1 MEDRALQ
8 DLARDLINQ
17 IAVMVKTSQLHDPSN
32 VAVKSSIEKFVALA
46 ATATAEGPFMVELV
60 GEYFYAD
67 GTRIKYAMELIVNF
81 DFLMREFRKHA
92 MGSITFNGPVTAD
105 EMVVFLKA
113 FIATGFAAEPYEEL
127 RAALEGLPNIEIGV
141 IRKVRDEDGEVD
153 IRKAVKSTYFN
164 AVTQTKGMMNKIR
177 NGERVDVKRA
187 KRMMQSVVDML
198 LSEEETL
205 LGMTAIKDY
214 DDYTFHHSVNV
225 SILSVSLGQKLGLS
239 KNALMELGL
248 AALFHDVG
256 KTEVP
261 AEVLNKPTS
270 FTEEEWDI
278 MRRHPLWGVRA
289 ILKMKGFDSLSVR
302 AAIVAY
308 EHHIHLDNAGYPE
321 KTYAE
326 GLDLYSRI
334 ISIADQ
340 YDAVTSARVY
350 SRTPLQPDKAL
361 SLLVERSG
369 VQLDAR
375 LLKLFI
381 NMVGLFPVGSG
392 VMLDTGEMALVFGNN
407 MAFPTRPKVMI
418 IADSKGN
425 KVQGRMADLTEKD
438 AAGGY
443 KHSISSTLDPHKYK
457 INLAEYML

>member
-8 DLARDLINQ
+8 DLSRDLINQ
-17 IAVMVKTSQLHDPSN
+17 IAVMVKTSQIHDPSN
-32 VAVKSSIEKFVALA
+32 VAVKSSIEKFLSLVNA
-46 ATATAEGPFMVELV
+46 AVAEGPFMVELV
-60 GEYFYAD
+60 GEYFYAN

-92 MGSITFNGPVTAD
+92 MGSIVFTGPLTAD

-113 FIATGFAAEPYEEL
+113 FIATGFSAEPYDEL
-127 RAALEGLPNIEIGV
+127 RAALVGLPNIELGV
-141 IRKVRDEDGEVD
+141 IRKVRDDEGEVD
-153 IRKAVKSTYFN
+153 IRKAVKSTYFTT
-164 AVTQTKGMMNKIR
+164 VTQTKGMMNKIR

-261 AEVLNKPTS
+261 QEVLNKPTS

-308 EHHIHLDNAGYPE
+308 EHHIHLDSAGYPE

-340 YDAVTSARVY
+340 YDAITSARVY

-369 VQLDAR
+369 VQLDPR

-392 VMLDTGEMALVFGNN
+392 VMLNTGEMALVYGNN
-407 MAFPTRPKVMI
+407 MAFPDRPKVMI
-418 IADSKGN
+418 ISDDKGN
-425 KVQGRMADLTEKD
+425 KVRGRMADLTEKN
-438 AAGGY
+438 AVGGY
-443 KHSISSTLDPHKYK
+443 KYSIASTLDPHKYK